1 MEIVV
6 AEKPT
11 RSAPP
16 TATMETASDVKQEPQ
31 NSKGISTMMYSPLQ
45 IENELMVCCPNC
57 KTLETVYFSRGEV
70 MPAQK
75 FYQQNQKLYH
85 DCGSTIPCRLF
96 HYDGSY

>member
-6 AEKPT
+6 AEKLEK
-11 RSAPP
+11 SAPP
-16 TATMETASDVKQEPQ
+16 TAVMEVDSDLEIEPQ
-31 NSKGISTMMYSPLQ
+31 ISEVLSTMMYSPLQ
-45 IENELMVCCPNC
+45 IESELMVCCPHC

-85 DCGSTIPCRLF
+85 DCGSTVPCRLF
-96 HYDGSY
+96 HYGK